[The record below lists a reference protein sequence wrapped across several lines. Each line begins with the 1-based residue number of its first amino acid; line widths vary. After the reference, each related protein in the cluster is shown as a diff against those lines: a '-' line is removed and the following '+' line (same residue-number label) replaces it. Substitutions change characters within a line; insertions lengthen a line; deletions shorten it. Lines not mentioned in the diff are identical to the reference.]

1 MHRSAS
7 VDRRNVAT
15 RSGAGAKKSRHQICA
30 DGGNQ
35 EHEEKLVQN
44 NTERTLIGIATT
56 MPIADFD
63 CAFGFSYL

>member
-7 VDRRNVAT
+7 VDRRKVAT

-35 EHEEKLVQN
+35 EHEEKLVQKQHGADTYKNCN
-44 NTERTLIGIATT
+44 NDANRGL
-56 MPIADFD
+56 
-63 CAFGFSYL
+63 